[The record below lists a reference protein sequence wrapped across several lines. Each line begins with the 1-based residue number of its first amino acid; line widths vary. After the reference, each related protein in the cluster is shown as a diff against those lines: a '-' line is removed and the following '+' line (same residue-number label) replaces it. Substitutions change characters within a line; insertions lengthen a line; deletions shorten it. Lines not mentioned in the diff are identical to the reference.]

1 MSTVKN
7 TDYLFLSAY
16 IRAREAKLLTAHR
29 LEQMV
34 DAPNFDEA
42 ARILTDCGYSD
53 LTGAGDAQL
62 EAAFAARREAFL
74 NEMERFGPEKE
85 LVLAFRLKFD
95 YHNAKVLVKSEGV
108 AADGERLLSTCG
120 RIAPQVLT
128 EAFYGDVWQKIPSPL
143 ASAIRQAKNTLART
157 GDPQLADMGLDRA
170 YFGEL
175 LTLTEG
181 LSTGFYTGYV
191 RLSIDVANLR
201 SAVRCVRGHLNDS
214 VLKAAL
220 IEGGNVSPAR
230 ILRHAYGD
238 GVTGLFTDR
247 AMSACAEL
255 GQKSIEGAPLA
266 AFERACD
273 NALMDYLTGAK
284 MVAYGPE
291 VAVAYLA
298 SLEGEIVAARMVLL
312 GKRSGLSP
320 DALRERLRESYE

>member
-16 IRAREAKLLTAHR
+16 IRARETKLLTAQR

-34 DAPNFDEA
+34 GAPDFDEA
-42 ARILTDCGYSD
+42 ARVLTDCGYPE
-53 LTGAGDAQL
+53 LAGAGDAEL

-74 NEMERFGPEKE
+74 NEMESFCPEKD
-85 LVLAFRLKFD
+85 LVLAFRLKYD
-95 YHNAKVLVKSEGV
+95 YHNAKVLVKSEG
-108 AADGERLLSTCG
+108 AAEDGERLLSPCG
-120 RIAPQVLT
+120 RIAPQVLA
-128 EAFYGDVWQKIPSPL
+128 EAFYGDTWQRIPGPL
-143 ASAIRQAKNTLART
+143 AAAIRQAKNTLART
-157 GDPQLADMGLDRA
+157 GDPQLADMGLARA
-170 YFGEL
+170 YITEL

-220 IEGGNVSPAR
+220 IEGGNVSPER
-230 ILRHAYGD
+230 FLRHAYGD

-247 AMSACAEL
+247 AMTTCAEL

-273 NALMDYLTGAK
+273 NALTDYLAGAK
-284 MVAYGPE
+284 LVAYGPE

-298 SLEGEIVAARMVLL
+298 SLEGEIVAVRMVLL

-320 DALRERLRESYE
+320 EALRERLRESYE